1 MIQVWT
7 KLFKG
12 YLPQI
17 LLGPLVNTFSQLFI
31 RKLNKRQVSVKWLD
45 FEKIFHDNGICNHS
59 ELPNSSSVIYFCV
72 LNGFS
77 GGVTKNLDKL
87 FWKIS
92 QNPRESICV
101 GVLLKLFNKVSTYNL
116 RLNSAHDA
124 TIMSIS
130 PSQLIFQ
137 LQNDWKL
144 RFEPI
149 ILDNRRQN
157 DTSSPLSTKNRFQK
171 KLHD

>member
-72 LNGFS
+72 LNGLS

-101 GVLLKLFNKVSTYNL
+101 VLLKLFNKVSTYNL
-116 RLNSAHDA
+116 RLNSAHDPQ
-124 TIMSIS
+124 SCLFV
-130 PSQLIFQ
+130 PPNLIFQ
-137 LQNDWKL
+137 LQHDWKL
-144 RFEPI
+144 WFEPT
-149 ILDNRRQN
+149 ILDNRR
-157 DTSSPLSTKNRFQK
+157 
-171 KLHD
+171 

>member
-72 LNGFS
+72 LNGLS
-77 GGVTKNLDKL
+77 GGVTKNLNKL

-92 QNPRESICV
+92 QNPRESISV

-116 RLNSAHDA
+116 RINSVHDA

-130 PSQLIFQ
+130 PSQLNIS
-137 LQNDWKL
+137 
-144 RFEPI
+144 
-149 ILDNRRQN
+149 
-157 DTSSPLSTKNRFQK
+157 TSKWLEVTIWANNPR
-171 KLHD
+171 